1 MGVGTFR
8 WNGGIKMGMSVWEAA
23 RASGLPRAVQLEV
36 ASVDGFDRIIGRD
49 GGLRETVD
57 RARRLT
63 RIDTPLLMQG
73 ETGVGKEVFARAI
86 HAGGPNLKAPFIALN
101 CGGLPRELLASEL
114 FGYVEGAFTGARRS
128 GMIGKIE
135 GASGGTLFL
144 DEIAQ
149 MPMDLQPYLL
159 RVLEGGEMYP
169 LGSARPRRVQFRL
182 ISACNQ
188 PLRDE
193 VNAGRFRID
202 LFYRISGTTLT
213 IPCLRDRLQ
222 DIRALVER
230 FACDVADRHQQPP
243 KVFSG
248 EVLSAFER
256 YTWPGNVR
264 ELRNV
269 VEGMVLLSEGH
280 VVGLDTLP
288 VEFRLEATR
297 GEATGALARSV
308 PQLHPPGLG
317 QWERE
322 AISAAIRQRQG
333 NLTRAA
339 KDLGIAR
346 STLYLKLKRHA
357 LDPFLSEIRLEAIS

>member
-1 MGVGTFR
+1 MA
-8 WNGGIKMGMSVWEAA
+8 MSAWEAA
-23 RASGLPRAVQLEV
+23 QASGIPEAMELEV
-36 ASVDGFDRIIGRD
+36 ASADGFDRIIGRD
-49 GGLRETVD
+49 GGLRETVE

-63 RIDTPLLMQG
+63 RVDTPLLLQG

-86 HAGGPNLKAPFIALN
+86 HSGGPNPSAPFVALN

-144 DEIAQ
+144 DEISQ

-188 PLRDE
+188 RLRDE
-193 VNAGRFRID
+193 VGAGRFRTD

-213 IPCLRDRLQ
+213 IPCLRDRRQ
-222 DIRALVER
+222 DLRALVDR

-243 KVFSG
+243 KIFSG
-248 EVLSAFER
+248 EVLRAFER

-288 VEFRLEATR
+288 VELR
-297 GEATGALARSV
+297 GDATGPLGSV
-308 PQLHPPGLG
+308 LPQVHPPELG

-357 LDPFLSEIRLEAIS
+357 LDPFLSEVRLEALS

>member
-1 MGVGTFR
+1 
-8 WNGGIKMGMSVWEAA
+8 MGMSAGQAA
-23 RASGLPRAVQLEV
+23 RANGTVGAVELEGTAV
-36 ASVDGFDRIIGRD
+36 GGFERIIGRD
-49 GGLRETVD
+49 GGLRETVE

-86 HAGGPNLKAPFIALN
+86 HAAGQNPEAPFIALS
-101 CGGLPRELLASEL
+101 CGGLPPELLASEL
-114 FGYVEGAFTGARRS
+114 FGYVEGAYVEGAFTGARRS
-128 GMIGKIE
+128 GMIGKME

-149 MPMDLQPYLL
+149 LPMDLQPYLL
-159 RVLEGGEMYP
+159 RVLENGEMYP

-193 VNAGRFRID
+193 VSAGRFRTE

-213 IPCLRDRLQ
+213 IPCLRERRQ

-243 KVFSG
+243 KVLSG
-248 EVLSAFER
+248 EVLRAFER
-256 YTWPGNVR
+256 YSWPGNVR

-269 VEGMVLLSEGH
+269 VEAMVLLSEGH

-288 VEFRLEATR
+288 VELRCKA
-297 GEATGALARSV
+297 ADAVALSA
-308 PQLHPPGLG
+308 PELHPPGLG

-346 STLYLKLKRHA
+346 STLYLKLKRHS
-357 LDPFLSEIRLEAIS
+357 LDPFLSEVRLEALS

>member
-1 MGVGTFR
+1 
-8 WNGGIKMGMSVWEAA
+8 MGMSAWEPA
-23 RASGLPRAVQLEV
+23 RANGVPGAVELAG
-36 ASVDGFDRIIGRD
+36 ASVGGFDRIIGRD

-86 HAGGPNLKAPFIALN
+86 HAGGQNLKAPFIALN

-193 VNAGRFRID
+193 VSAGRFRID

-213 IPCLRDRLQ
+213 IPSLRERRQ

-243 KVFSG
+243 KVFCG
-248 EVLSAFER
+248 DVLRAFER
-256 YTWPGNVR
+256 YSWPGNVR

-288 VEFRLEATR
+288 VELRCEAA
-297 GEATGALARSV
+297 GSV
-308 PQLHPPGLG
+308 PLSASPLHPPGLG

-357 LDPFLSEIRLEAIS
+357 LDPFLSEVRLEALS